1 MAPRYLN
8 PSGPA
13 SVPRRTEEVLRQ
25 RRPRRASRV
34 RAYAYLW
41 PATRPPQIPQ
51 PRPPMDDLSLLHRV
65 LDGLH
70 RIPVVA

>member
-8 PSGPA
+8 QSGPA
-13 SVPRRTEEVLRQ
+13 SVPRCTEEVLRQ

-34 RAYAYLW
+34 RAYAHLW
-41 PATRPPQIPQ
+41 PATRTPHIPQ
-51 PRPPMDDLSLLHRV
+51 PRPPMDDLPLLLRV

-70 RIPVVA
+70 RIPVAA